1 METNKIWA
9 LKDELGKYNTHVVN
23 GEICYG
29 GCVKDNPIGIGF
41 YRDLKNIKWALP
53 FYQIN
58 SILRVEDDVKD
69 DSRHFK
75 IIFKDSNKP
84 PINILA
90 FNRSGLNTVPIEQ
103 ITGNGLAKVLT
114 KELVDDN
121 FSYIKVDDEDIAIVV
136 LDLFKLI
143 LTKEQKQLLIDMI
156 EDTEDKSIF
165 VCNDKNLT
173 LCCVLN
179 IAHNTFKFERINIG
193 EIAGDKPQ
201 KIRISD
207 EIHTNKNIQ
216 EYVKEMIKKAKEN
229 KERLELIDEIIKL
242 FPDKCFSNGIDLI
255 QIE

>member
-53 FYQIN
+53 FYQFN

-143 LTKEQKQLLIDMI
+143 LTTEQKKLLINMI
-156 EDTEDKSIF
+156 EDTEDESIF

-242 FPDKCFSNGIDLI
+242 FPNKCILKGIDSV

>member
-1 METNKIWA
+1 MDASKIWA

-53 FYQIN
+53 FYHIN

-90 FNRSGLNTVPIEQ
+90 FNRRGLNTVPIEQ
-103 ITGNGLAKVLT
+103 ITGNGLAKALT
-114 KELVDDN
+114 KEQVDDN
-121 FSYIKVDDEDIAIVV
+121 FSYIRVGDEDIAIVV

-143 LTKEQKQLLIDMI
+143 LTKEQKQLLIDII
-156 EDTEDKSIF
+156 EDT
-165 VCNDKNLT
+165 
-173 LCCVLN
+173 
-179 IAHNTFKFERINIG
+179 
-193 EIAGDKPQ
+193 
-201 KIRISD
+201 
-207 EIHTNKNIQ
+207 
-216 EYVKEMIKKAKEN
+216 
-229 KERLELIDEIIKL
+229 
-242 FPDKCFSNGIDLI
+242 
-255 QIE
+255 

>member
-1 METNKIWA
+1 MDTNTIWA

-41 YRDLKNIKWALP
+41 YRDLKNIKWTLP
-53 FYQIN
+53 FYQVN

-103 ITGNGLAKVLT
+103 ITGNGLAKALT

-143 LTKEQKQLLIDMI
+143 LTTEQKKLLINMI

-207 EIHTNKNIQ
+207 EIYTNKNIQ

-242 FPDKCFSNGIDLI
+242 FPDKCLLNGIDLI

>member
-1 METNKIWA
+1 MDASKIWA
-9 LKDELGKYNTHVVN
+9 LKEDLGKYNTHVVN

-29 GCVKDNPIGIGF
+29 GSVKDNPIGIGF
-41 YRDLKNIKWALP
+41 YRDLKNIKWVLQ
-53 FYQIN
+53 FYQLN
-58 SILRVEDDVKD
+58 TVLRIEDEIKD

-75 IIFKDSNKP
+75 IVFKDSNKP

-90 FNRSGLNTVPIEQ
+90 FNRKGLNTVPVEQ
-103 ITGNGLAKVLT
+103 ITGSGLAKVLT

-121 FSYIKVDDEDIAIVV
+121 FSYIKVGDEDVAIVV

-143 LTKEQKQLLIDMI
+143 LTKEQKQLLINMI
-156 EDTEDKSIF
+156 DDTEDKSII

-179 IAHNTFKFERINIG
+179 ITHNTFKFARINISKLV
-193 EIAGDKPQ
+193 GDKPQ
-201 KIRISD
+201 KIKISD

-216 EYVKEMIKKAKEN
+216 EYVKEILRQAKQN
-229 KERLELIDEIIKL
+229 KERTELIDEIIRL
-242 FPDKCFSNGIDLI
+242 FPDKCISKGIDLI

>member
-1 METNKIWA
+1 MDTSKIWA
-9 LKDELGKYNTHVVN
+9 LKEELGKYNTHVVN

-29 GCVKDNPIGIGF
+29 GCIKDNPIGIGF
-41 YRDLKNIKWALP
+41 YRDLKNIKWVLQ
-53 FYQIN
+53 FYQLN
-58 SILRVEDDVKD
+58 TVLRIEDEIKD

-75 IIFKDSNKP
+75 IVFKDSNKP

-90 FNRSGLNTVPIEQ
+90 FNRKGLNTVPVEQ
-103 ITGNGLAKVLT
+103 ITGSGLAKALT

-121 FSYIKVDDEDIAIVV
+121 FSYIKVGDEDVAIVV

-143 LTKEQKQLLIDMI
+143 LTKEQKQLLINMI
-156 EDTEDKSIF
+156 DDTEDKSIF

-179 IAHNTFKFERINIG
+179 ITHNTFKFARINISKLV
-193 EIAGDKPQ
+193 GDKPQ
-201 KIRISD
+201 KIKISD

-216 EYVKEMIKKAKEN
+216 EYVKGILRQAKQN
-229 KERLELIDEIIKL
+229 KERTDLIDEIIRL
-242 FPDKCFSNGIDLI
+242 FPDKCISKGIDLI